1 MTARIAV
8 VANSKKLSKKDG
20 GELRHELESRGLT
33 DILWIGVDKAS
44 DTTKAV
50 KRALKD
56 GAERIIVSGGDG
68 SVRAGIEALVGTDIP
83 MAVMPAGTANL
94 FATGLNLPTD
104 AAGVAEAAQ
113 AGNLRRLDTGTCNGL
128 AFGVM
133 AGTGFDAMMIEEA
146 DADKERLGTLAYV
159 RAGLKASR
167 ERKPFQAKVK
177 LDGDIFFD
185 GEATCVLVG
194 NLGTLKGGIE
204 AFPDAQPNDGL
215 LDVAVVTASGM
226 REWGSV
232 MLSALRR
239 KQSLSGHAHLGQGSA
254 ISVRLD
260 GQQTFEL
267 DGGAKGRAKRLDF
280 TVEPASLLVCTLA
293 AA

>member
-8 VANSKKLSKKDG
+8 VANTKKLSKKDG
-20 GELRHELESRGLT
+20 GELRHELETRGLADVT
-33 DILWIGVDKAS
+33 WISVDKAS
-44 DTTKAV
+44 AATKGI
-50 KRALKD
+50 KRAVKD
-56 GAERIIVSGGDG
+56 GADLIIVSGGDG
-68 SVRAGIEALVGTDIP
+68 TVRAGIEALAGTEVP

-94 FATGLNLPTD
+94 FATGLGLPTD
-104 AAGVAEAAQ
+104 AAGVAEAVQ
-113 AGNLRRLDTGTCNGL
+113 AGNIRRLDTGTCNGL

-159 RAGLKASR
+159 RAGLKATRAR
-167 ERKPFQAKVK
+167 EPFEAKVK
-177 LDGDIFFD
+177 LDGQTFFD

-215 LDVAVVTASGM
+215 LDVAVITAAGL

-239 KQSLSGHAHLGQGSA
+239 KQSLSGHAHMGQGTE

-260 GQQTFEL
+260 GLQTFEL

-280 TVEPASLLVCTLA
+280 AVEPASLLVCTGVA
-293 AA
+293 A